1 MKSRLFVAWFE
12 REDAILEAARAAR
25 QAGYSIEDA
34 YTPYAVHGMDEAM
47 GLGPSR
53 LPQVCLGCGLAG
65 LLLAFGFQLWTS
77 ASDWP
82 LNVGGKP
89 LASVPAFM
97 PLTFELMVLFAGLG
111 TVAALFLRA
120 RLYPCRSP
128 RFLLPRVT
136 DDRFALVLAGADG
149 RFDETEM
156 RTLCERASA
165 VATEVVEASS

>member
-25 QAGYSIEDA
+25 QAGYAIGDA

-53 LPQVCLGCGLAG
+53 LPWVCFGCGLAG
-65 LLLAFGFQLWTS
+65 LLLAISFQLWTS
-77 ASDWP
+77 AIDWP

-89 LASVPAFM
+89 PASVLAFV
-97 PLTFELMVLFAGLG
+97 PLTFEVMVLFAGLG
-111 TVAALFLRA
+111 SVAALFLRA
-120 RLYPCRSP
+120 RLYPSRSP

-136 DDRFALVLAGADG
+136 NDRFALVLTGPDSQFG
-149 RFDETEM
+149 EPEM
-156 RTLCERASA
+156 RMLCERAGA
-165 VATEVVEASS
+165 VATEFVEASS

>member
-25 QAGYSIEDA
+25 QAGYAIGDA

-53 LPQVCLGCGLAG
+53 LPWVCFGCGLAG
-65 LLLAFGFQLWTS
+65 LLLAFSFQLWTS

-82 LNVGGKP
+82 INVGGKP
-89 LASVPAFM
+89 PASVLAFI
-97 PLTFELMVLFAGLG
+97 PLTFELMVLLAGLG
-111 TVAALFLRA
+111 SVAALFLRA
-120 RLYPCRSP
+120 RLYPSPSP

-136 DDRFALVLAGADG
+136 NDRFALVLTGPEG
-149 RFDETEM
+149 HFDEPAM
-156 RTLCERASA
+156 RILCERAGA
-165 VATEVVEASS
+165 VAAEIVEASS